1 MPLFHVTV
9 REHTYTG
16 RFYHEVV
23 EAESFEDALQ
33 LAAGRATAPQPPP
46 GSEPEPDGVNH
57 RRCADVWLDS
67 LLRCE
72 LAEGHDEPHMGT
84 ARGYRRPAMGEGRP
98 RPGACV
104 ARASRPTARPGFRRA
119 ASVRRASGTCRPPF
133 LIARTW
139 PSPQPQRVH

>member
-46 GSEPEPDGVNH
+46 GSEPEPDCANH
-57 RRCADVWLDS
+57 RWCADVWLDS

-84 ARGYRRPAMGEGRP
+84 ARGYRRPARW
-98 RPGACV
+98 
-104 ARASRPTARPGFRRA
+104 ARDDRGLAHALPAD
-119 ASVRRASGTCRPPF
+119 
-133 LIARTW
+133 
-139 PSPQPQRVH
+139 

>member
-16 RFYHEVV
+16 RFYHDVV

-46 GSEPEPDGVNH
+46 RSEPEPDDANH
-57 RRCADVWLDS
+57 RRCADVWLYS

-72 LAEGHDEPHMGT
+72 LAEGHDGPHMAT
-84 ARGYRRPAMGEGRP
+84 APGHRRPARWVRDDRGLAHALPEP
-98 RPGACV
+98 E
-104 ARASRPTARPGFRRA
+104 PTAR
-119 ASVRRASGTCRPPF
+119 
-133 LIARTW
+133 LD
-139 PSPQPQRVH
+139 